1 MAKKINKLPS
11 NKKKTSIG
19 QGKFSKFGNKG
30 GGERG
35 STISPCR
42 RHRKPDRGQGS

>member
-1 MAKKINKLPS
+1 MAKKISKLPT
-11 NKKKTSIG
+11 NKKKTGIG

-30 GGERG
+30 GGQGG
-35 STISPCR
+35 STISPRR